1 MEIRAQMS
9 LDRRQAFIMRPPL
22 HLSRRNAGQMGAS
35 FLRIL
40 RYWHRT
46 LEEGD
51 MTSRAAGLYACVRIV
66 ISLISL
72 VCKTDVFGAML
83 SRGVASGVE
92 ALGCLSVFYV
102 VARVFLATQPPHD
115 APSPAHSTLP
125 PG

>member
-1 MEIRAQMS
+1 MTFRV
-9 LDRRQAFIMRPPL
+9 
-22 HLSRRNAGQMGAS
+22 AGV
-35 FLRIL
+35 
-40 RYWHRT
+40 W
-46 LEEGD
+46 
-51 MTSRAAGLYACVRIV
+51 ACVCIV

-72 VCKTDVFGAML
+72 ICKTDVFGAML
-83 SRGVASGVE
+83 SRGAASGVE

>member
-1 MEIRAQMS
+1 
-9 LDRRQAFIMRPPL
+9 
-22 HLSRRNAGQMGAS
+22 MGAS

-51 MTSRAAGLYACVRIV
+51 MTFRAAGLYACVCIV

-83 SRGVASGVE
+83 SRGAASGVE
-92 ALGCLSVFYV
+92 ALECLSVFYV